1 MIQLLATRYNKHI
14 AYCFFLILWMG
25 FIPANAWSAGNVPHY
40 SYSPDWP
47 SSRMLNKDVPKKNVL
62 PFFNEPMDSVA
73 AVATPP
79 EVSEAKEAF
88 IDGPGQPEMSSFQPA
103 GTGNLVNLF
112 TGDFNYNIP
121 LMDVGGYPVNI
132 FYNGGVSTEQEAS
145 WVGLGWNI
153 NPGNV
158 NRNMRGVPDDFNGMD
173 SIKQY
178 QAMKPNKTWGFRL
191 GPDFEF
197 GGAKIF
203 KLNVDLGASFNNYL
217 GPAVEF
223 GLKGSLNAS
232 IGLKIQ
238 GEKSAFDSLQLK
250 FSAGAGAN
258 LNTRYGITAS
268 LNSSFTTNFFMK
280 NHTLGAGVGLGTS
293 YNSRS
298 GIKDLQIS
306 EQMSLSRGLAKQK
319 AGEDKPRQYSSSRNF
334 HLSSSISFA
343 RPSYIPVMR
352 AVNTNTAFSGHFQ
365 IGSGLWG
372 AFTSAE
378 VEVYFQKAEIRD
390 GDTMRKNP
398 MIGYMYYQKGFNDRN
413 AVMDFSRVND
423 REVTPN
429 TPIISAP
436 QYAYDVFSIQGQ
448 GTGGTVRAYRNDIS
462 YVKDAFTGSRDKSI
476 SAGADVGIPGH
487 YGANFNTISSP
498 STIGE
503 WNSGNKLRSA
513 IPFKENRQL
522 QEAVYFGNPGESS
535 VIAPDGYN
543 KIGGA
548 DLVRFKLGGSG
559 VNPTVEP
566 ILQRIDSANHVMG
579 EVSLLNSFTGDRK
592 KRTQVI
598 NFLTASEAIYG
609 GLDSFIH
616 SYNPDALI
624 SDGVLDFEK
633 IGRTTEYRKGH
644 HISQINVTE
653 SDGKRY
659 IYGLPVYNLVQKD
672 LSFTVQD
679 ADPEADHV
687 PYELTDSRTNSQYLS
702 ESSPKDGYVQ
712 VTETPA
718 FPHSFLLSGLL
729 SPDYV
734 DVTGNGITED
744 DLGTAIK
751 FNYSRV
757 KQGGEWAVHK
767 WRTPH
772 SGLGSANLNAGNR
785 TEKKDDKGIVAY
797 GERESWYLHSIESK
811 TMIAVFRTGNRAFD
825 GKGAIGEFGGV
836 NSNDNSLKRLDRIDL
851 YNKADLKKNG
861 ESGARPIKSVHF
873 SYSYRLCPETPDNPL
888 GKNLAADSSGKL
900 TLEKIWFSYNG
911 QTRAN
916 KDQYVFSYGTT
927 AQDNPAYENGA
938 SDRWGTYKPKAAN
951 TASLKNRDY
960 PYTKQNQTESSQY
973 ASAWSLKKILLP
985 SGGQIEVDYE
995 ADDYAYVQNRRAAQ
1009 MMNIVGLGTDTIS
1022 YNNELYNPK
1031 KDHRGVCYIE
1041 EKYYLFVKVPEA
1053 CSSKEEVKIKY
1064 LDGVSQLAMRL
1075 SVNMPKGM
1083 EYVPCYAMISEYG
1096 VSPNDPTIVWIK
1108 VKDLDG
1114 LSPLSVAAIEYLRE
1128 QLPGQAYKGYDL
1140 SEGNLK
1146 DAAAVLIGMLG
1157 KIGSNLKTP
1166 ILSLRCDSKA
1176 RTIQTSRSFVR
1187 LNVPG
1192 GFKYGGGQRV
1202 KAVRMKDNWATMQGG
1217 ATATYGQL
1225 YDYTTTEVFNGQSR
1239 AISSGVAS
1247 YEPTLGGEEN
1257 PFQTIVQVA
1266 NKLPMGPTSYG
1277 AVEMPVLDAFFPSPV
1292 VGYSKVT
1299 VRAYQRD
1306 LPANKKS
1313 KSGVGKQVSEYFT
1326 AKDYPVQYAHTSF
1339 DESSDR
1345 QAHKS
1350 SRGGFLYKYAFDSR
1364 ALSQGFI
1371 VSTNDMHGQVKSQSS
1386 YAENDTLTR
1395 ISYTRNYYKNTG
1407 ENKLDEKFDF
1417 AYNNL
1422 GGEIR
1427 KGNMGVDI
1435 ELMTDVREFSVKTT
1449 SKEDQAQVDLFP
1461 IVFPFWLFFFWEVN
1475 GNTENTYRAVTTT
1488 KTVNYHAVLDSVVVI
1503 DKGSTVSTKNLVYDA
1518 ETGSVIV
1525 NRTNN
1530 EFDKPVYTVNYPAYW
1545 AYGGMGLAYKNIDAV
1560 FNNISFVDGRVS
1572 PLSIPVS
1579 ALESGDE
1586 LLITNTGG
1594 NYSSCGPEMIS
1605 GDSVRT
1611 IWAFDV
1617 KRNNGSLAS
1626 AEHDFIFLDK
1636 KGQIYSKPNVSVRIV
1651 RSGKRNMLNAPLAGV
1666 TMMESPIALIENKT
1680 MLNVDHLSKVVN
1692 ASAVEYREK
1701 WQTDNDAF
1709 RLMRRVFNPATC
1721 TYYEVEDCSG
1731 YLEKSINPYVKGML
1745 GTFRANRSFT
1755 FYGSRDGGAVT
1766 ANTELL
1772 KSGFLQN
1779 FALYWNY
1786 DADKNLMPPVDLA
1799 ETKWVLTNQTTR
1811 YNSKGMELETK
1822 DALGI
1827 YASALYG
1834 FSKTMPVAI
1843 ANNARYDE
1851 IASDGFEDNTY
1862 SDRLSAG
1869 SGNNCAKP
1877 FVNFRNMGIFSGSR
1891 VINADSAGFKAH
1903 TGKFVLSVDAN
1914 TTVSQTWDVKAPPID
1929 SFNIHEYTTKSKYD
1943 LWESGG
1949 NLESFEVFP
1958 TSNLNSPIFPIYENG
1973 VRVGFNVM
1981 DDHSTGSAVHDY
1993 NLTFYQYINIP
2004 AYGAYPVR
2012 MFASRGTSTTE
2023 NLSVRVIIEDLD
2035 GGAVTQTQRAGE
2047 NFFDQTVDLYLCP
2060 GKYKI
2065 KYVFS
2070 SHFSMEGQALYP
2082 HAHNFEVDLPT
2093 LTAYKSKSELLSC
2106 RQTIP
2111 FPAKDS
2117 MQNPLFRI
2125 PSEKR
2130 MLFSTWVKE
2139 NCETPCTQT
2148 TYVSNQV
2155 TLQFTGGSSTPVT
2168 LKPTGMII
2176 EGWQRYEGAFNVPIG
2191 ATSMMASFV
2200 NNSSQPIYFD
2210 DVRIHPFNAN
2220 MKTYVYDPVNLRL
2233 TAELDANNY
2242 ASFYEYDAEGTLI
2255 RTKAETKEGIKTIT
2269 ETRSAK
2275 QKSITSFN

>member
-14 AYCFFLILWMG
+14 AYCFFLIFWLG
-25 FIPANAWSAGNVPHY
+25 FIPVKARSAGNTPNY
-40 SYSPDWP
+40 ANSPALP
-47 SSRMLNKDVPKKNVL
+47 SRQMLNNSVKTANLP
-62 PFFNEPMDSVA
+62 PFFNPAMKSDSAIV
-73 AVATPP
+73 
-79 EVSEAKEAF
+79 ESGLSGEAKEAF

-103 GTGNLVNLF
+103 GSGNLVNLF

-158 NRNMRGVPDDFNGMD
+158 NRNMRGVPDDFNGQD

-217 GPAVEF
+217 GPAVEL
-223 GLKGSLNAS
+223 GLKGSVNAS
-232 IGLKIQ
+232 VGFKVQ
-238 GEKSAFDSLQLK
+238 GEKSAVDTMSLK
-250 FSAGAGAN
+250 FSAGVGAN
-258 LNTRYGITAS
+258 LNTRYGVTAS
-268 LNSSFTTNFFMK
+268 MNSSLTTNFFKK
-280 NHTLGAGVGLGTS
+280 NYELAAGVGLGTS

-306 EQMSLSRGLAKQK
+306 EQMSLTRTEAKQK
-319 AGEDKPRQYSSSRNF
+319 AGQDKPKQYSSKRSF
-334 HLSSSISFA
+334 HLSSAISFA

-352 AVNTNTAFSGHFQ
+352 AVNTNSAFSGHFQ

-423 REVTPN
+423 REVTPS

-448 GTGGTVRAYRNDIS
+448 GTGGTVRAYRNDLG
-462 YVKDAFTGSRDKSI
+462 YVKDAYTGSRDKST
-476 SAGADVGIPGH
+476 SVGADVGIPGH
-487 YGANFNTISSP
+487 YGANFNTIKSP

-503 WNSGNKLRSA
+503 WNSGNKLRTA
-513 IPFKENRQL
+513 IPFKENQQL
-522 QEAVYFGNPGESS
+522 QQAVYFGNPGESS
-535 VIAPDGYN
+535 VIAPDQYN
-543 KIGGA
+543 KIGGT

-566 ILQRIDSANHVMG
+566 VLQRIDSANHVVG
-579 EVSLLNSFTGDRK
+579 EVSLANSYTGERK
-592 KRTQVI
+592 KRAQVVS
-598 NFLTASEAIYG
+598 FLTASEAVYG

-616 SYNPDALI
+616 SYNPDTLLTNGFLK
-624 SDGVLDFEK
+624 SERFS
-633 IGRTTEYRKGH
+633 RTSEYRKPH

-653 SDGKRY
+653 PDGKRY
-659 IYGLPVYNLVQKD
+659 VYGLPVYNLVQKD

-679 ADPEADHV
+679 ADPDADHV
-687 PYELTDSRTNSQYLS
+687 PYQFTDSRTNSQYIS
-702 ESSPKDGYVQ
+702 ESSAKDGYVQ

-757 KQGGEWAVHK
+757 KQNGNWAVHK

-772 SGLGSANLNAGNR
+772 NAAGTANLNAGNR

-811 TMIAVFRTGNRAFD
+811 TMIAVFRTGNRQFD
-825 GKGAIGEFGGV
+825 GKGAAGEFGGV

-861 ESGARPIKSVHF
+861 TTGARPIKSVHF
-873 SYSYRLCPETPDNPL
+873 NYTYRLCPETPDNPL
-888 GKNLAADSSGKL
+888 GKNVAADSSGKL

-911 QTRAN
+911 QTRAS
-916 KDQYVFSYGTT
+916 KDQYIFSYGNTT
-927 AQDNPAYENGA
+927 QDNPAYENGA
-938 SDRWGTYKPKAAN
+938 SDRWGTYKPMSAN
-951 TASLKNRDY
+951 NSSLKNRDY
-960 PYTKQNQTESSQY
+960 PYTKQDKTASSQY
-973 ASAWSLKKILLP
+973 AAAWSLKKVLLP

-995 ADDYAYVQNRRAAQ
+995 ADDYAFVQNRRAAQ
-1009 MMNIVGLGTDTIS
+1009 MMNIAGLGTDTIS
-1022 YNNELYNPK
+1022 YNNELYNIVINP
-1031 KDHRGVCYIE
+1031 RGVCSIE
-1041 EKYYLFVKVPEA
+1041 EKYYLFIKVPEA
-1053 CSSKEEVKIKY
+1053 CTSKEQVKIKY
-1064 LDGVSQLAMRL
+1064 LEGVSQLALRL
-1075 SVNMPKGM
+1075 AVDMPKGM
-1083 EYVPCYAMISEYG
+1083 EYVPCYAMVSEYG
-1096 VSPNDPTIVWIK
+1096 VSPNDPTVIWIK

-1128 QLPGQAYKGYDL
+1128 QLPGQAYRGYDL
-1140 SEGNLK
+1140 SEGNLS

-1166 ILSLRCDSKA
+1166 ILSLRCDGKA
-1176 RTIQTSRSFVR
+1176 KTIQTNRSFVR

-1202 KAVRMKDNWATMQGG
+1202 KAVRMKDNWAAMQGG
-1217 ATATYGQL
+1217 ASATYGQL

-1239 AISSGVAS
+1239 VISSGVAS
-1247 YEPTLGGEEN
+1247 YEPALGGEEN

-1277 AVEMPVLDAFFPSPV
+1277 AVEMPILDAFFPSPV

-1299 VRAYQRD
+1299 VRAYQRN

-1313 KSGVGKQVSEYFT
+1313 KSGIGKQVSEYYT

-1339 DESSDR
+1339 DESSDK

-1364 ALSQGFI
+1364 ALSQGFV
-1371 VSTNDMHGQVKSQSS
+1371 VSTNDMHGQMKSQSS
-1386 YAENDTLTR
+1386 YAENDTMTR
-1395 ISYTRNYYKNTG
+1395 ISYTQNYYKNTG
-1407 ENKLDEKFDF
+1407 ANKLDEKFDF

-1461 IVFPFWLFFFWEVN
+1461 IVFPFWWFFFWEVN

-1488 KTVNYHAVLDSVVVI
+1488 KTISYHAVLDSVVVI

-1530 EFDKPVYTVNYPAYW
+1530 EFDKPVYSVNYPAYW
-1545 AYGGMGLAYKNIDAV
+1545 AYSGMGLAYKNIDAV
-1560 FNNISFVDGRVS
+1560 FNNVSFVDGRVS
-1572 PLSIPVS
+1572 LNSIPAG

-1611 IWAFDV
+1611 VWAYDI

-1626 AEHDFIFLDK
+1626 AEQDFIFIDK
-1636 KGQIYSKPNVSVRIV
+1636 KGQIYSKPNVNVRIV
-1651 RSGKRNMLNAPLAGV
+1651 RSGRRNMLGATLAGV
-1666 TMMESPIALIENKT
+1666 TMMENPISTVDNKT
-1680 MLNVDHLSKVVN
+1680 LLKVDNLSKVIN

-1709 RLMRRVFNPATC
+1709 RLLNKVFVPSTC
-1721 TYYEVEDCSG
+1721 TYYEIEDCNG
-1731 YLEKSINPYVKGML
+1731 YLEKSINPYVKGLL
-1745 GTFRANRSFT
+1745 GTFRPNKSYV

-1772 KSGFLQN
+1772 KSGFLEN
-1779 FALYWNY
+1779 FGLYWNY
-1786 DADKNLMPPVDLA
+1786 DANKNLMPPADLA

-1827 YASALYG
+1827 YTAALYG

-1862 SDRLSAG
+1862 SDRLNTG
-1869 SGNNCAKP
+1869 TGNNCAKP
-1877 FVNFRNMGIFSGSR
+1877 FVNFRNSGRLSGSS

-1903 TGKFVLSVDAN
+1903 TGKHVLALSPN
-1914 TTVSQTWDVKAPPID
+1914 STESYTWEVKAPPVD

-1943 LWESGG
+1943 LWETGG
-1949 NLESFEVFP
+1949 NLQSFDVFP
-1958 TSNLNSPIFPIYENG
+1958 TSNLNTPIFPIFSNG

-1981 DDHSTGSAVHDY
+1981 DDHSTEYSKHDY
-1993 NLTFYQYINIP
+1993 NLRYYQYIDVP
-2004 AYGAYPVR
+2004 AYGGYSIDLS
-2012 MFASRGTSTTE
+2012 ASRGTSTTE
-2023 NLSVRVIIEDLD
+2023 NLGIWIIIQDLEGNNVAQVQRV
-2035 GGAVTQTQRAGE
+2035 GV
-2047 NFFDQTVDLYLCP
+2047 NFFSQVSTLYLCK
-2060 GKYKI
+2060 GIYKI
-2065 KYVFS
+2065 NYIFS
-2070 SHFSMEGQALYP
+2070 SNFTAGDGGLYA
-2082 HAHNFEVDLPT
+2082 HAHNFEVEL
-2093 LTAYKSKSELLSC
+2093 LNLNAYKSLNELLTC
-2106 RQTIP
+2106 KQTIP

-2125 PSEKR
+2125 PSDKR

-2139 NCETPCTQT
+2139 NCEIPCTQT
-2148 TYVSNQV
+2148 TYANNQV
-2155 TLQFTGGSSTPVT
+2155 TLQFTGGTSTPVT
-2168 LKPTGMII
+2168 LKPSGMII
-2176 EGWQRYEGAFNVPIG
+2176 EGWQRYEGAFTVPAG
-2191 ATSMMASFV
+2191 ATSMTANFV
-2200 NNSSQPIYFD
+2200 NSSAQPIYFD
-2210 DVRIHPFNAN
+2210 DIRIHPFNTN
-2220 MKTYVYDPVNLRL
+2220 MKTYVYDPVTLRL

-2275 QKSITSFN
+2275 QKSIENFN